1 MRWILRSL
9 YLLLEAIIATVVI
22 GGCALWFDMRLTPPL
37 GPGEQVVLPDR
48 VPDGDRAWRVGP
60 DRLAQNDRGIW
71 EAYVAGPDLERGLTY
86 GALAQDLIERQEEFF
101 VDRIRLLVP
110 DETKL
115 GWLRYGVAF
124 FDRDIE
130 DNIPLEFRR
139 EIYGESRSFSDA
151 FDFIAPKYDR
161 ALNYH
166 AAHDIG
172 HALQDLALV
181 GCTSFAVWGDRTAD
195 GKLLV
200 GRNFDFYM
208 GEDFACDKVVLFM
221 RPEHGHPFAEITWG
235 GMMGAVS
242 GMNLEGLTVTINAAR
257 SAIPVEAR
265 TPISLLAREILQ
277 YASTIDEAIAIAK
290 ARDVFVSEA
299 ILVSSAKDGRA
310 VVIEKAPDGMGV
322 FDPDSGAVVCANH
335 YQSAPFRDSP
345 PNLENIRES
354 DSMGRFRRMWDLLN
368 THPHMGPMDAAAIL
382 RDRMGPQGRPVGFA
396 NPMAIDQM
404 IAHHSVVFQPEDG
417 RMWLSVGPYQ
427 LGEYL
432 CYDLPAI
439 FAAGSKDSLRMPL
452 YDPTRTLPA
461 DSFLTSPHM
470 DDLVW
475 HRAMR
480 TAINDRMITGRPF
493 ALSPE
498 QQDRFIATDPDNY
511 ITYMTLGDVEQ
522 ALGHCEKA
530 VPWFRIALEKEVAS
544 ENERQRL
551 HRSIAACAKN

>member
-9 YLLLEAIIATVVI
+9 HLLLEAIIAIVVV
-22 GGCALWFDMRLTPPL
+22 GGCVLRFDMHLTPPL
-37 GPGEQVVLPDR
+37 EPGEQLVLPER
-48 VPDGDRAWRVGP
+48 VPDGDRAWRVGA
-60 DRLAQNDRGIW
+60 DRLAQNDRGVW
-71 EAYVAGPDLERGLTY
+71 EAYVEGPDLERGSTY
-86 GALAQDLIERQEEFF
+86 GVLARDLIERQEELF

-115 GWLRYGVAF
+115 GWLRYGVAI
-124 FDRDIE
+124 FDRNIE
-130 DNIPLEFRR
+130 DHIPMEFRR

-172 HALQDLALV
+172 HALQDLAIV

-221 RPEHGHPFAEITWG
+221 RPEQGHPFAEITWG

-242 GMNLEGLTVTINAAR
+242 GMNLAGLTVTINAAR
-257 SAIPVEAR
+257 SAIPFGAR

-290 ARDVFVSEA
+290 ERDVFVSEA
-299 ILVSSAKDGRA
+299 ILVSSAKDARA
-310 VVIEKAPDGMGV
+310 AVIEKAPDGMGV
-322 FDPDSGAVVCANH
+322 YDPDSGAVVCANH
-335 YQSAPFRDSP
+335 YQSKRFRDSA
-345 PNLENIRES
+345 PNLENIKQS
-354 DSMGRFRRMWDLLN
+354 DSMGRYRRMWDLLN
-368 THPHMGPMDAAAIL
+368 DHPRMGPTDAAEIL
-382 RDRMGPQGRPVGFA
+382 RDRMGPDGRPVGLA

-404 IAHHSVVFQPEDG
+404 IAHHSVVFRPEDG

-439 FAAGSKDSLRMPL
+439 
-452 YDPTRTLPA
+452 
-461 DSFLTSPHM
+461 
-470 DDLVW
+470 
-475 HRAMR
+475 
-480 TAINDRMITGRPF
+480 
-493 ALSPE
+493 
-498 QQDRFIATDPDNY
+498 
-511 ITYMTLGDVEQ
+511 
-522 ALGHCEKA
+522 
-530 VPWFRIALEKEVAS
+530 
-544 ENERQRL
+544 
-551 HRSIAACAKN
+551 